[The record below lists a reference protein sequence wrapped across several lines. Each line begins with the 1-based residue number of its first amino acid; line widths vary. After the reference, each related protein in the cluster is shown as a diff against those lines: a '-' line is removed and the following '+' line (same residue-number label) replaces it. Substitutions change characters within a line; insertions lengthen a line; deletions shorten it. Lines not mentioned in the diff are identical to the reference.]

1 MNTTSPSAGR
11 TPRPNHPDPKGAETD
26 PVLQAIEDEDRRS
39 RALNQQQTAK
49 HLTSLKRW
57 GLAAMCMPFLLAGS
71 LWRDHLRNQQ
81 VVSSVPAGELQDLRP
96 VARPTG
102 FKPVVLV
109 LKTSAGFLSLH
120 DPLNLP
126 PGAALVREERQSG
139 RHYVCD
145 VPRTQCAE
153 IAQADKP

>member
-1 MNTTSPSAGR
+1 MNTTTPSAGR
-11 TPRPNHPDPKGAETD
+11 TPRPNHPDPKGAEKD

-39 RALNQQQTAK
+39 MLLNQQQTAK

-71 LWRDHLRNQQ
+71 LWRDHHRNQQ
-81 VVSSVPAGELQDLRP
+81 VVSRTPAGELQDLRP

-120 DPLNLP
+120 DPLNLA

-145 VPRTQCAE
+145 VQRAQCAE
-153 IAQADKP
+153 IAQAGKP